1 MGKFSYE
8 ITVEAAT
15 EAEADSKMK
24 ALSAIGKKLNT
35 KELVKLAD
43 IVTNDPIKTAFAK
56 SSFPFSQKPRNK
68 GLSVM

>member
-1 MGKFSYE
+1 MGKFNYD

-24 ALSAIGKKLNT
+24 ALTTVAKKLST

-43 IVTNDPIKTAFAK
+43 IVQNDPIKTALAK
-56 SSFPFSQKPRNK
+56 KAL
-68 GLSVM
+68 GV